1 MFDYM
6 IDTDDRLKFI
16 GDVKRRLSESNFYSE
31 DVMRELISTLPT
43 EWEYNF
49 RSNDYTLEIITPQT
63 AVTAETID
71 SVISQSLNGI
81 FNKFS
86 MRLIRALGGPEKVEK
101 IMRENK
107 TMMFNVIQ
115 VSQISFV
122 VRF

>member
-1 MFDYM
+1 M

-16 GDVKRRLSESNFYSE
+16 GDVKRRLSEFNFYSE
-31 DVMRELISTLPT
+31 DVMRELISTLPA

-49 RSNDYTLEIITPQT
+49 RSDNYTLEIITPQT

>member
-16 GDVKRRLSESNFYSE
+16 GDVKRKLSEFNFYSE
-31 DVMRELISTLPT
+31 DVMRELISTLPV

-49 RSNDYTLEIITPQT
+49 RSDDYTLEIITPQT

>member
-1 MFDYM
+1 M

-16 GDVKRRLSESNFYSE
+16 GDVKRRLSEFNFYSE
-31 DVMRELISTLPT
+31 DVMRELIFTLPA

-49 RSNDYTLEIITPQT
+49 RPDDYTLEIITPQT

>member
-16 GDVKRRLSESNFYSE
+16 GDVKRRLSEFNFYSE
-31 DVMRELISTLPT
+31 DVMRELISTLPA

-49 RSNDYTLEIITPQT
+49 RSDDYTLEIITPQT

>member
-1 MFDYM
+1 M
-6 IDTDDRLKFI
+6 IDTDDRMKFI

-31 DVMRELISTLPT
+31 DVMMELISMLPT
-43 EWEYNF
+43 EWECNF

-63 AVTAETID
+63 AVTADVID
-71 SVISQSLNGI
+71 SVISQSLNAI

-101 IMRENK
+101 IMKENK

-115 VSQISFV
+115 VSHISFV

>member
-6 IDTDDRLKFI
+6 IDTDERLKFI
-16 GDVKRRLSESNFYSE
+16 GDVRRRLSESNFYSE
-31 DVMRELISTLPT
+31 DVIKELISTLPSD
-43 EWEYNF
+43 WECNF
-49 RSNDYTLEIITPQT
+49 RSNDYTLEIVTPQ
-63 AVTAETID
+63 VPVLAETVD
-71 SVISQSLNGI
+71 SILSQSLNGI

>member
-16 GDVKRRLSESNFYSE
+16 GDVKRKLSEFNFYSE
-31 DVMRELISTLPT
+31 DVMRELISTLPV

-49 RSNDYTLEIITPQT
+49 RSDDYTLEIITPQT

-71 SVISQSLNGI
+71 SVISQSLNII

>member
-16 GDVKRRLSESNFYSE
+16 GDVKRRLSEFNFYSE
-31 DVMRELISTLPT
+31 DVMRELISTLPA

-49 RSNDYTLEIITPQT
+49 RPDDYTLEIITPQT
-63 AVTAETID
+63 VVTAETID

-86 MRLIRALGGPEKVEK
+86 MRLIRALGGRGKVEK

>member
-16 GDVKRRLSESNFYSE
+16 GDVKRRLSEFNFYSE
-31 DVMRELISTLPT
+31 DVMRELISILPA

-49 RSNDYTLEIITPQT
+49 RSDDYTLEIITPQT

-71 SVISQSLNGI
+71 SVISQSLNII

>member
-16 GDVKRRLSESNFYSE
+16 GDVKRKLSEFNFYSE
-31 DVMRELISTLPT
+31 DVMRELISALPV

-49 RSNDYTLEIITPQT
+49 RSDDYTLEIITPQT

-71 SVISQSLNGI
+71 SVISQSLNII

-86 MRLIRALGGPEKVEK
+86 MRLIRALGGRRMIKK

>member
-16 GDVKRRLSESNFYSE
+16 GDVRRRLSESNFYSE
-31 DVMRELISTLPT
+31 DVIRELISTLPPD
-43 EWEYNF
+43 WECNF
-49 RSNDYTLEIITPQT
+49 RSDDYALEIIISQVP
-63 AVTAETID
+63 VPAEVVDNT
-71 SVISQSLNGI
+71 ISQSLNGI

-107 TMMFNVIQ
+107 TMMFTVIQ

>member
-1 MFDYM
+1 MFDYI
-6 IDTDDRLKFI
+6 IDTDERLKFI
-16 GDVKRRLSESNFYSE
+16 GDVRRRLSESNFYSE
-31 DVMRELISTLPT
+31 DVIKELISTLPPD
-43 EWEYNF
+43 WECNF
-49 RSNDYTLEIITPQT
+49 RSGDYTLEIITPQ
-63 AVTAETID
+63 VPVLAETVD
-71 SVISQSLNGI
+71 SILSQSLNGI

>member
-16 GDVKRRLSESNFYSE
+16 GDVKRKLSEFNFYSD
-31 DVMRELISTLPT
+31 DVMRELISTLPV

-49 RSNDYTLEIITPQT
+49 RSDDYTLEIITPQT

-71 SVISQSLNGI
+71 SVISQSLNII

>member
-1 MFDYM
+1 MFEYM

-16 GDVKRRLSESNFYSE
+16 GDVKRRLSEFNFYSE
-31 DVMRELISTLPT
+31 DVMRELISTLPA

-49 RSNDYTLEIITPQT
+49 RPDDYTLEIITPQT

-71 SVISQSLNGI
+71 SAISQSLNGI

>member
-16 GDVKRRLSESNFYSE
+16 GDVKRKLSEFNFYSE
-31 DVMRELISTLPT
+31 DVMRELISTLPV

-49 RSNDYTLEIITPQT
+49 RSDDYTLEIITPQT

-86 MRLIRALGGPEKVEK
+86 MRLIRALGGRGKVEK

>member
-31 DVMRELISTLPT
+31 DIMRELISTLPSD
-43 EWEYNF
+43 WECNF
-49 RSNDYTLEIITPQT
+49 RSDDYTLEIITPQVP
-63 AVTAETID
+63 VTTETID
-71 SVISQSLNGI
+71 SIISQSLNVI

>member
-1 MFDYM
+1 M
-6 IDTDDRLKFI
+6 IDTDNRLKFI

-31 DVMRELISTLPT
+31 DVMRELISTLPSD
-43 EWEYNF
+43 WKCNYSF
-49 RSNDYTLEIITPQT
+49 YGYTLEIITPQSSLT
-63 AVTAETID
+63 VAAID
-71 SVISQSLNGI
+71 NFIAQGLNTV
-81 FNKFS
+81 FTKFS

>member
-16 GDVKRRLSESNFYSE
+16 GDVKRRLSEFNFYSE
-31 DVMRELISTLPT
+31 DVMRELISTLPAD
-43 EWEYNF
+43 WEYNF
-49 RSNDYTLEIITPQT
+49 RSDDYTLEIITPQT

-71 SVISQSLNGI
+71 SVISQSLNII

-86 MRLIRALGGPEKVEK
+86 IRLIRALGGPEKVEK

>member
-16 GDVKRRLSESNFYSE
+16 GYVKRRLSEFNFYSE
-31 DVMRELISTLPT
+31 DVMRELISTLPDK
-43 EWEYNF
+43 WEYNF
-49 RSNDYTLEIITPQT
+49 RPDDYTLEIITPQT

-71 SVISQSLNGI
+71 SVISQSLNII

>member
-16 GDVKRRLSESNFYSE
+16 GDVKRRLSEFNFYSE
-31 DVMRELISTLPT
+31 DVMRELISTLPA

-49 RSNDYTLEIITPQT
+49 RSDDYTLEIITPQT
-63 AVTAETID
+63 VVTAETID

>member
-6 IDTDDRLKFI
+6 IDTDNRLKFI
-16 GDVKRRLSESNFYSE
+16 GDVKRRLSEFNFYSE
-31 DVMRELISTLPT
+31 DVMRELISTLPA

-49 RSNDYTLEIITPQT
+49 RSDDYTLEIITPQT

-71 SVISQSLNGI
+71 SVISQSLNII

>member
-16 GDVKRRLSESNFYSE
+16 GDVKRKLSEFNFYSE
-31 DVMRELISTLPT
+31 DVMRELISTLPA

-49 RSNDYTLEIITPQT
+49 RSDDYTLEIITPQT

-71 SVISQSLNGI
+71 NVISQSLNII

>member
-16 GDVKRRLSESNFYSE
+16 GDVRRKLSESNFYSE
-31 DVMRELISTLPT
+31 DVIRELVSTLPSD
-43 EWEYNF
+43 WECNF
-49 RSNDYTLEIITPQT
+49 RSDDYTLEIITPQIP
-63 AVTAETID
+63 VTAEVID
-71 SVISQSLNGI
+71 NILSQSLNGI

>member
-16 GDVKRRLSESNFYSE
+16 GDVRRRLSESNFYSE
-31 DVMRELISTLPT
+31 DVIRELISTLPSD
-43 EWEYNF
+43 WECNF
-49 RSNDYTLEIITPQT
+49 RSGDYTLEIIAPQ
-63 AVTAETID
+63 VPVPAEVVDNT
-71 SVISQSLNGI
+71 ISQSLNGI